1 MPVLRPMSETEYA
14 TWSELSIKDYAAAK
28 IESGEWA
35 ESESLAL
42 ARKENSEL
50 LPLGLHTA
58 DNHFFMITN
67 AEAQAVGVF
76 WYAVRH
82 KFNAPIAY
90 VYSVEVWP
98 EHQRQ
103 GHASRTFLALEEEV
117 RSRGLS
123 GIALHVFGHNKTAQ
137 ALYAK
142 LGYQPTNINLFKPVP
157 AAAV

>member
-1 MPVLRPMSETEYA
+1 
-14 TWSELSIKDYAAAK
+14 
-28 IESGEWA
+28 
-35 ESESLAL
+35 
-42 ARKENSEL
+42 
-50 LPLGLHTA
+50 
-58 DNHFFMITN
+58 MITN
-67 AEAQAVGVF
+67 GDSEPVGEL

-90 VYSVEVWP
+90 VYSVDVWP

-103 GHASRTFLALEEEV
+103 GHASRAFLALEDEV
-117 RSRGLS
+117 GSRGLS

-157 AAAV
+157 ADRV